1 MAKIKSILLTEIDR
15 LALLKGMRDGKTFS
29 YRQRCEIIL
38 LKADNRTSKDV
49 AKEVGCCEVSVN
61 NWMKRFQEQGMIG
74 LVLRKGRGRRSILEK
89 DSDLEA
95 IRRAVQ
101 KNRQK
106 VSLAR
111 AELETELGKEFST
124 LTLKRFLKKTVA
136 ATNDCDG

>member
-15 LALLKGMRDGKTFS
+15 LALSKGMRDGKTFS

-49 AKEVGCCEVSVN
+49 ANKVGCCEVSVN